1 MAIDRMNTHNGGFDP
16 AVGEIHSGQIRMAY
30 RLAAQYRGELLYV
43 SRNAIERG
51 WLSWDG
57 NGWTHRDH
65 GAPTRAVLDVLRRAL
80 AGGPNDRKLCNDV
93 SLCSSAAGVA
103 GVLDLASALE
113 TFAIDADELYTITEK
128 RLAP

>member
-1 MAIDRMNTHNGGFDP
+1 MNRDRTNTDSDGYT
-16 AVGEIHSGQIRMAY
+16 AVGEVHTGQARMAY

-43 SRNAIERG
+43 YWNRTERG

-57 NGWTHRDH
+57 TGWTHKDP

-80 AGGPNDRKLCNDV
+80 AASPNDRKLRSDANMCE
-93 SLCSSAAGVA
+93 SAAGVA

-113 TFAIDADELYTITEK
+113 TFAIDGAELDAITDK